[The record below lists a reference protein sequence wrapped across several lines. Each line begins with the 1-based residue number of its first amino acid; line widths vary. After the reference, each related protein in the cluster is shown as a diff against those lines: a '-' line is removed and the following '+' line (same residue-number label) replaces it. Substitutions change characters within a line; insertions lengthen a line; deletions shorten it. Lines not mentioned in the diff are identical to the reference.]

1 MPCIGKSLGD
11 AKHIALHTAKGKIFK
26 NQKSEAHWLNTYGTN
41 KVALYAKMPAMLKL
55 LIVKT
60 SSMGDVIH
68 NLPIINDILR
78 HYPDAQIDWVVE
90 QSFADIVKLHPHVH
104 RVLPVAVRQWRKA
117 LFSGSTWQAICDSR
131 KAISASQ
138 YDIVLDT
145 QGLLKSAWISHWAK
159 GVRHGYD
166 SASAREPLASLFYQQ
181 RHQVSKAQHAVV
193 RNRSL
198 AALALGYSMPP
209 AQADAGIA
217 GREANH
223 QLSQTVIALHGSSRD
238 SKLWPTAQ
246 WIALCNGLANDGLQV
261 LLPWASAQEQ
271 RRAQQIAQSCS
282 NATVLPA
289 CNLHELAHI
298 IAQAKL
304 AIGVDTGLA
313 HLAVALNIPTIGI
326 YTDTD
331 PNKTGLYTPGNPK
344 VVNLGGIALS
354 PSVKEVLQQVERLSQ

>member
-1 MPCIGKSLGD
+1 
-11 AKHIALHTAKGKIFK
+11 
-26 NQKSEAHWLNTYGTN
+26 
-41 KVALYAKMPAMLKL
+41 MPAMLKL

-68 NLPIINDILR
+68 NLPIIHDILR

-104 RVLPVAVRQWRKA
+104 RVLPVALRQWRKA
-117 LFSGSTWQAICDSR
+117 LFSPSTWQAICASR
-131 KAISASQ
+131 QAIAERQ

-145 QGLLKSAWISHWAK
+145 QGLLKSAWMSSWAK

-166 SASAREPLASLFYQQ
+166 SASAREPIASLLYHQ
-181 RHQVSKAQHAVV
+181 RHTVSKAQHAVV

-217 GREANH
+217 SRQANH
-223 QLSQTVIALHGSSRD
+223 QLSQTVIALHGSSRN
-238 SKLWPTAQ
+238 SKLWPTAH
-246 WIALCNGLANDGLQV
+246 WIALCNALAQDGLQV
-261 LLPWASAQEQ
+261 LLPWASKAEQ
-271 RRAQQIAQSCS
+271 LRAQHIAQACG
-282 NATVLPA
+282 NANVLSA
-289 CNLHELAHI
+289 CNLQQLAHI

-331 PNKTGLYTPGNPK
+331 PEKTGLYTPGNPK
-344 VVNLGGIALS
+344 VVNLGGIAQI
-354 PSVKEVLQQVERLSQ
+354 PTVQAVLQQVARLS